1 MILGYKKCKQMSSVK
16 LYSHKDEANHIPIY
30 FILLMIPSLNL
41 SIGSS
46 SILFT
51 VVINK
56 VSPAAGSLACLS
68 KTKIVK
74 VDDKTS

>member
-56 VSPAAGSLACLS
+56 VSPARSLACLS